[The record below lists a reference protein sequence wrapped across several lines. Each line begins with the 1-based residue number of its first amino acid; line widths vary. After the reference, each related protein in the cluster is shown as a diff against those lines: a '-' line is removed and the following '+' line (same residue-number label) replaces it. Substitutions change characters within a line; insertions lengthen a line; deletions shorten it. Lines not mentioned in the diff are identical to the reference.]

1 MNVLSLFDGMSCTQ
15 IALNRVGIK
24 YDNYFASEID
34 KPAMKV
40 TMANYPNTIQL
51 GDVKNVFAKDLPPIG
66 LIVGGSPC
74 QGFSFAGKMLAFDD
88 PRSALFF
95 EFVRI
100 LNEARAINPDVKFLL
115 ENVRMKKEHELIISR
130 YLGVAP
136 IEIDSALVSGQ
147 SRKRNYWTNI
157 SSEPYGLFG
166 DMQCTIPQPKDKGI
180 LLKDILETDVPEKY
194 YLSDKM
200 LEYFKNRPANFNGG
214 KVNIRDKDGKASTLT
229 KSMSAVDISD
239 NFVID
244 SLPSIIQRSIE
255 NEKATTLDAN
265 YYKMGG
271 VRYGVS
277 RQLVEQTNTI
287 TQKPRGYNKGGNFTE
302 KSPSLTSHSWEHNN
316 YVGNIRR
323 LTPTECERVQTVD
336 DGFTAHVSDTQRYKM
351 LGNGMTVDVIGH
363 ILKHLK

>member
-15 IALNRVGIK
+15 IALNRLGIK
-24 YDNYFASEID
+24 YENYFASEID

-51 GDVKNVFAKDLPPIG
+51 GDVQKISAKDLPPIG

-100 LNEARAINPDVKFLL
+100 LNEVRAINPDVKFLL

-157 SSEPYGLFG
+157 SADPYGLFG
-166 DMQCTIPQPKDKGI
+166 DMRCTIPQPKDKGI
-180 LLKDILETDVPEKY
+180 LLKDILEADVPEKY

-200 LEYFKNRPANFNGG
+200 IEYFKNRPANFNGG
-214 KVNIRDKDGKASTLT
+214 KVNIRDLEGKASTLT
-229 KSMSAVDISD
+229 KSMSACDISD
-239 NFVID
+239 NFI
-244 SLPSIIQRSIE
+244 
-255 NEKATTLDAN
+255 
-265 YYKMGG
+265 
-271 VRYGVS
+271 
-277 RQLVEQTNTI
+277 I

-316 YVGNIRR
+316 FIGNIRR
-323 LTPTECERVQTVD
+323 LTPTECERLQTVD
-336 DGFTAHVSDTQRYKM
+336 DGFTAHVSDTQRYKI